1 MNERIERLNTM
12 ADEGRVIRNAWTG
25 TDAQGREV
33 ACLLAA
39 CAARWSS
46 LDDAAWRRV
55 EIAARRASVVE
66 AMSHTTDE
74 RVLNVS
80 RTVLAWLDDDMP
92 EQPREAA
99 AEAARAWLAAARA
112 EARRGAAEDAVV
124 REAKAAAADR
134 IIDAV
139 LTALEKECGL

>member
-1 MNERIERLNTM
+1 
-12 ADEGRVIRNAWTG
+12 
-25 TDAQGREV
+25 
-33 ACLLAA
+33 
-39 CAARWSS
+39 
-46 LDDAAWRRV
+46 
-55 EIAARRASVVE
+55 
-66 AMSHTTDE
+66 MSHTTDE